1 MLVLEDILA
10 DIQTQL
16 QQLDVIVS
24 SLRKAHRDAVSLIQ
38 QEGKRLSSSNSKN
51 GGLTALSKSAGP
63 IPSIDECLGFLSSVG
78 EMYREEVWLKRALV
92 AKVHYE
98 AKEDDLSEVVE
109 VFGRQPCIDV
119 QKIKDGIWIVNQAA
133 ESMV

>member
-1 MLVLEDILA
+1 MEDILA

-16 QQLDVIVS
+16 HQLDVIVA

-38 QEGKRLSSSNSKN
+38 QEGKRLSSRCNNSVS
-51 GGLTALSKSAGP
+51 TALSKSAGP
-63 IPSIDECLGFLSSVG
+63 IPCIDECLGFLSSVG

-98 AKEDDLSEVVE
+98 AKEDDLSEMVE

-119 QKIKDGIWIVNQAA
+119 QKVKDGIWVVNQAA